1 MLWHRLAVNVSSKS
15 PLSSVESDEIRTQE
29 PSEKKKQQ
37 QETKNKKMKKIK
49 CEKLLEIGLAAVK
62 LDFEDEIK
70 AKEQCGQKN

>member
-1 MLWHRLAVNVSSKS
+1 MFLLNLHCPVLNQTRF
-15 PLSSVESDEIRTQE
+15 E
-29 PSEKKKQQ
+29 PRNPQKKKKQQ

-62 LDFEDEIK
+62 LEFEDKIK